1 MNFINFINFLTYANI
16 IPKTKNP
23 TPSYVKNLYST

>member
-1 MNFINFINFLTYANI
+1 MNFIIIINFLTYANI
-16 IPKTKNP
+16 IPKTKKS